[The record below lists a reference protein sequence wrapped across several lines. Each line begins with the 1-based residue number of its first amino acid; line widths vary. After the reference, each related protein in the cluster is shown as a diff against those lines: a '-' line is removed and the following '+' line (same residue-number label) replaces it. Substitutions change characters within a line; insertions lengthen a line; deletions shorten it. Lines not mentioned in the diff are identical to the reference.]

1 MWLILG
7 FLFSASLWALGPY
20 EQIKNVRILKVIEGN
35 IVLLDRGLE
44 DGLSRNDHIKL
55 SNDVEGFTSRAI
67 CLKAQAATS
76 YWRIYR
82 VPNSAAFSQDFTY
95 SIMGLADREIPIPQ
109 DKLRDL
115 RAEIKEEA
123 PKVDP
128 GPNPFAIKRDLPE
141 KLTERDLIHATTPE
155 KRKLFVEKALNQD
168 QMKRDL
174 TDYRLSVFAS
184 PFTRQSI
191 NEGESLRYGFRG
203 ENIASKYRLL
213 TQFEQQKTKLK
224 DPVTKDSVSTS
235 STSGQAQFVISHLT
249 HSISSL
255 SLLSFNSQRF
265 SSYATPKAHW
275 QAGPIG
281 FTWHVYE
288 SKNWQF
294 LDLSYIPLLDMRT
307 TEIAGLNGAS
317 STLEKKTGL
326 RHGFRLG
333 MRAKINERVSFEN
346 LLWARPYQDLSSWKV
361 EGDNLNL
368 VNDLKLIFNISGDLY
383 FDYNL
388 VYQKDKLWKTLSNL
402 PETNVINSLNLR
414 YDFNI

>member
-7 FLFSASLWALGPY
+7 VLFSASLWALEPY

-44 DGLSRNDHIKL
+44 DGLMRNDHIKL

-67 CLKAQAATS
+67 CLKSQATTS

-82 VPNSAAFSQDFTY
+82 VPNAQAFSQDYSY
-95 SIMGLADREIPIPQ
+95 SIFGLADREIPIPE
-109 DKLRDL
+109 DKLRDI
-115 RAEIKEEA
+115 RAEIKDEEA
-123 PKVDP
+123 KKDV
-128 GPNPFAIKRDLPE
+128 GANPFEIKRDLPE
-141 KLTERDLIHATTPE
+141 KLTERDLIKATTPE
-155 KRKLFVEKALNQD
+155 RRKLFVEKALNKD

-174 TDYRLSVFAS
+174 SDYRLSVFAS

-191 NEGESLRYGFRG
+191 NEGESLRYGLRG

-213 TQFEQQKTKLK
+213 TQFEQQQTKLK
-224 DPVTKDSVSTS
+224 DPVTKESVSTR
-235 STSGQAQFVISHLT
+235 STTGQAQFVIHHLT
-249 HSISSL
+249 NSISSL
-255 SLLSFNSQRF
+255 SLINFNSQRF

-275 QAGPIG
+275 QAGPVG
-281 FTWHVYE
+281 FTWHLYE
-288 SKNWQF
+288 SKTWEY
-294 LDLSYIPLLDMRT
+294 LDLSYIPLVDMRT
-307 TEIAGLNGAS
+307 TEVQQTNG
-317 STLEKKTGL
+317 STKLEKETGV

-333 MRAKINERVSFEN
+333 MRSKINERVSLEN
-346 LLWARPYQDLSSWKV
+346 LLWVRPYQDMSTWQI

-368 VNDLKLIFNISGDLY
+368 VNDLKLIFNLAGNLY

-388 VYQKDKLWKTLSNL
+388 VYQKDKLWKTLRNL

-414 YDFNI
+414 YDFDI

>member
-7 FLFSASLWALGPY
+7 VLFSASLWALEPY

-44 DGLSRNDHIKL
+44 DGLMRNDHIKL

-67 CLKAQAATS
+67 CLKSQATTS

-82 VPNSAAFSQDFTY
+82 VPNAQAFSQDYSY
-95 SIMGLADREIPIPQ
+95 SIFGLADREIPIPE
-109 DKLRDL
+109 DKLRDI
-115 RAEIKEEA
+115 RAEIKDEEA
-123 PKVDP
+123 KKDV
-128 GPNPFAIKRDLPE
+128 GANPFEIKRDLPE
-141 KLTERDLIHATTPE
+141 KLTERDLIKATTPE
-155 KRKLFVEKALNQD
+155 RRKLFVEKALNKD

-174 TDYRLSVFAS
+174 SDYRLSVFAS

-191 NEGESLRYGFRG
+191 NEGESLRYGLRG

-213 TQFEQQKTKLK
+213 TQFEQQQTKLK
-224 DPVTKDSVSTS
+224 DPVTKESVSTR
-235 STSGQAQFVISHLT
+235 STTGQAQFVIHHLT
-249 HSISSL
+249 NSISSL
-255 SLLSFNSQRF
+255 SLINFNSQRF

-275 QAGPIG
+275 QAGPVG
-281 FTWHVYE
+281 FTWHLYE
-288 SKNWQF
+288 SKTWEY
-294 LDLSYIPLLDMRT
+294 LDLSYIPLVDMRT
-307 TEIAGLNGAS
+307 TEVQQTNG
-317 STLEKKTGL
+317 STKLEKETGV

-333 MRAKINERVSFEN
+333 MRSKINERVSLEN
-346 LLWARPYQDLSSWKV
+346 LLWVRPYQDMSTWQI

-368 VNDLKLIFNISGDLY
+368 VNDLKLIFNLAGNLY

-414 YDFNI
+414 YDFDI